1 MSNTRPQTQEPRC
14 PLRREGAMI
23 LLSPAEQALEDARS
37 RSTTPLPP
45 VSSVSANSQL
55 RRTGRMGSIPVAGS
69 GQLLPST
76 DNSIV
81 GDARPQN
88 PQRNRTPQPD
98 GNNNAPTVTTVSPD
112 SLSQLSSGAISIP
125 SATPSAFD
133 PDNLYKVKGRILF
146 NFRLF
151 D

>member
-1 MSNTRPQTQEPRC
+1 MSNTLPQTQQPVSQVRR

-69 GQLLPST
+69 GQLPPST
-76 DNSIV
+76 NNSIV
-81 GDARPQN
+81 GDARSQN

-98 GNNNAPTVTTVSPD
+98 RNNNVPTVAVGPD
-112 SLSQLSSGAISIP
+112 SLSSGAISTP

-133 PDNLYKVKGRILF
+133 PDNLYKVTGHILF
-146 NFRLF
+146 NFGLF
-151 D
+151 G